1 MLLNILRIT
10 VIKGCIPQLKSEPL
24 RNRKIEPFFWTGYR
38 LRYTK
43 REFLNIINKSDAFTK

>member
-10 VIKGCIPQLKSEPL
+10 VIKGCIPQLKSESL